1 MAPKIAILNYLTSR
15 YPVQV
20 AGLLTH
26 YQLDKSQPINAIQ
39 EGYEKYGDQFLL
51 DLYKIT
57 EGQTLNNDG
66 EQKTEKKQ
74 WLQVL
79 QGVFGAGN
87 ALLNKPSTKEP
98 VVDDEKSKSWLWI
111 GAGLILVL
119 IFSLIIIIV
128 KNGK

>member
-1 MAPKIAILNYLTSR
+1 MSPKIPILNHFTSR
-15 YPVQV
+15 YPIQV
-20 AGLLTH
+20 AGLLQH
-26 YQLDKSQPINAIQ
+26 YNLDQNQPIIAIQ
-39 EGYEKYGDQFLL
+39 EGIEKYGDQFIL

-74 WLQVL
+74 WLQIL

-87 ALLNKPSTKEP
+87 ALLNKPKAPETDK
-98 VVDDEKSKSWLWI
+98 DDEKSKSWMWI

-119 IFSLIIIIV
+119 IFSIIIIV